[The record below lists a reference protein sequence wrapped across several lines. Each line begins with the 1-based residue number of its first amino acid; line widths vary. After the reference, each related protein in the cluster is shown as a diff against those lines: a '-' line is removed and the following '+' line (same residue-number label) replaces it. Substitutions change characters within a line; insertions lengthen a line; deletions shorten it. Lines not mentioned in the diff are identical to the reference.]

1 MQKKN
6 NYSNTKGQNEML
18 RVALVDK
25 SLLYRDSLKVLFDAI
40 GSPKLVAYAPTF
52 EQLNDLY
59 KKETREPFDI
69 LLVEIG
75 DKPIYSIN
83 SIKRMIEK
91 NPDLK
96 IIVLTEETDDI
107 YAVYSIRAG
116 VKGYVLKTMGF
127 SVLLE
132 AVQEVYG
139 GNFYF
144 NDDILKNVIYD
155 YQDKHL
161 NHSEQVAVDSYEES
175 LMLSRREKEV
185 LDLIIDGKTN
195 SEIAKALSIKEVTV
209 KNHVYNL
216 MKKMNVEHRTGAVL
230 KAIKQGWVAI

>member
-1 MQKKN
+1 MQQKN
-6 NYSNTKGQNEML
+6 NYINNKNGNNLIS
-18 RVALVDK
+18 VALVDK
-25 SLLYRDSLKVLFDAI
+25 SLLYRDSLKVLFDTI

-59 KKETREPFDI
+59 KKEEREPFDI

-75 DKPIYSIN
+75 DKPIYSIH
-83 SIKRMIEK
+83 SIKRMVEK
-91 NPDLK
+91 NPNLN
-96 IIVLTEETDDI
+96 IIVLTEETEDI

-127 SVLLE
+127 SALLE
-132 AVQEVYG
+132 AIQHVYD

-155 YQDKHL
+155 YQDKYL
-161 NHSEQVAVDSYEES
+161 NNGEKEEVES
-175 LMLSRREKEV
+175 HMASPILSRREREV
-185 LDLIIDGKTN
+185 LELIIDGKTN
-195 SEIAKALSIKEVTV
+195 SEIAQALAIKEVTV

-216 MKKMNVEHRTGAVL
+216 MQKMNVEHRTGAVL